1 MKSLIYNN
9 LYYPSF
15 FVQVRVTP
23 ILSRKV
29 VIMFNVKNKIECQS
43 QSVEDTQALG
53 ENIGFFLQSIT
64 TPLCIAIVGDLG
76 TGKTHLSKGIAIGFG
91 ITEEV
96 TSPTFS
102 IMNTY
107 GAINHRLY
115 HFDLY
120 RLTTVEE
127 LDTIGFYEY
136 TEEQKSIVEWA
147 DMFQDELPDT
157 TLWVQ
162 IERISETE
170 RRITL
175 ASNIV
180 DSQQLSTIGG
190 RICI

>member
-9 LYYPSF
+9 LYYSSF

-43 QSVEDTQALG
+43 QSVDDTLALG
-53 ENIGFFLQSIT
+53 EKIGFFLQSIT

-180 DSQQLSTIGG
+180 DSQQLSIIGG

>member
-1 MKSLIYNN
+1 M
-9 LYYPSF
+9 
-15 FVQVRVTP
+15 
-23 ILSRKV
+23 
-29 VIMFNVKNKIECQS
+29 
-43 QSVEDTQALG
+43 
-53 ENIGFFLQSIT
+53 
-64 TPLCIAIVGDLG
+64 
-76 TGKTHLSKGIAIGFG
+76 
-91 ITEEV
+91 
-96 TSPTFS
+96 
-102 IMNTY
+102 
-107 GAINHRLY
+107 
-115 HFDLY
+115 Y

-157 TLWVQ
+157 TLWIQ

-180 DSQQLSTIGG
+180 DSQQLSIIGG